1 MIVDARL
8 ERIRPEGKFPLGR
21 LLSTPGALRAFTEA
35 GENPADYLSRHVA
48 GDWGDLEAE
57 DKAENEFAIDRH
69 LRIFSAYTLGSSVEI
84 WVITEADR
92 SRTTTLLPSEY

>member
-1 MIVDARL
+1 MINATL
-8 ERIRPEGKFPLGR
+8 ERVRPEGKFLLGR
-21 LLSTPGALRAFTEA
+21 LLATPGALRAFTEA
-35 GENPADYLSRHVA
+35 GENPVEYLKRHVA

-69 LRIFSAYTLGSSVEI
+69 LRIFSAYHLGNGVEI